1 MDTKYLHDALAR
13 SVEYQQEEICES
25 EESMEDEFQM
35 SLE

>member
-13 SVEYQQEEICES
+13 SVEYQQEELCES
-25 EESMEDEFQM
+25 EEFMEDDLQM